1 MEDLIQAKLRQLV
14 MIQTN
19 IKKEGE
25 WVVEGGF
32 SLEMRDLYIYH
43 EFLVFGYD
51 GDEEWKI

>member
-1 MEDLIQAKLRQLV
+1 MSAGDD
-14 MIQTN
+14 TN
-19 IKKEGE
+19 KYKEEEE
-25 WVVEGGF
+25 WAVEGGF